1 MVVRFSQLDDGL
13 TLLGE
18 LPHVTAGGVVLRPQD
33 SVTLDGGVD
42 VLGNLVVL
50 LEPENDIKNLTK
62 ITLLQ
67 TLTKLIQP
75 SSGAEQWLAASS

>member
-1 MVVRFSQLDDGL
+1 MERFSELDDGL

-18 LPHVTAGGVVLRPQD
+18 LPHVTASGVILRLQD

-50 LEPENDIKNLTK
+50 LEPENDI
-62 ITLLQ
+62 I
-67 TLTKLIQP
+67 I
-75 SSGAEQWLAASS
+75 